1 MAGPDGP
8 PMNTRERRM
17 AGRMEGKVALIS
29 GGASG
34 LGAAQATLFT
44 REGAAVMIGD
54 LQEAMG
60 AELAATITGDGGRAQ
75 FIRLDVTS
83 SASWNAAV
91 AATVGAFGKLTTLVN
106 NAGIFHPGGVEA
118 ETEEGWAKMIAVNQT
133 GPFLGMKAA
142 APELLKTGNAAI
154 VNISSL
160 YGLIGSPDAISYH
173 ASKAAVRVMSKGT
186 ALEFARRGIRV
197 NTIFPGQ
204 IRTPILGDIT
214 PEQDAAIKASIP
226 MGEVGDPMDIAHGS
240 LYLASDEAKYV
251 SGAELW
257 IDGGW
262 YAAC

>member
-1 MAGPDGP
+1 MSQ
-8 PMNTRERRM
+8 RM
-17 AGRMEGKVALIS
+17 SGKVALIS
-29 GGASG
+29 GAASG
-34 LGAAQATLFT
+34 LGEAQALLFA
-44 REGAAVMIGD
+44 REGAQVIIGD
-54 LQEAMG
+54 LQEELG
-60 AELAATITGDGGRAQ
+60 ASVVDRIAGEGGSAK
-75 FIRLDVTS
+75 FVRLDVTS
-83 SASWNAAV
+83 AQSWASAVSAAV
-91 AATVGAFGKLTTLVN
+91 DAYGKLTTLVN

-118 ETEEGWAKMIAVNQT
+118 ETEEGWARMIAVNQT

-142 APELLKTGNAAI
+142 VPELLKTGNAAI

-160 YGLIGSPDAISYH
+160 FGLIGSPDAISYH
-173 ASKAAVRVMSKGT
+173 ASKGAVRVMSKGA

-226 MGEVGDPMDIAHGS
+226 MGEVGDPTDIAYGS

-262 YAAC
+262 YAGS

>member
-1 MAGPDGP
+1 MA
-8 PMNTRERRM
+8 ERL
-17 AGRMEGKVALIS
+17 AGKVALIS
-29 GGASG
+29 GAASG
-34 LGAAQATLFT
+34 LGAAQAALFA
-44 REGAAVMIGD
+44 REGAKVMIGD
-54 LQEAMG
+54 LQDSLG
-60 AELAATITGDGGRAQ
+60 GDVVATIEKEGGGAAY
-75 FIRLDVTS
+75 IRLDVTS
-83 SASWNAAV
+83 AASWAAAV
-91 AATVGAFGKLTTLVN
+91 KATVERFGKLTTLVN
-106 NAGIFHPGGVEA
+106 NAGIFHPGGI
-118 ETEEGWAKMIAVNQT
+118 ETETETGWAKMIAVNQT

-142 APELLKTGNAAI
+142 VPELLKTGNAAI

-173 ASKAAVRVMSKGT
+173 ASKAAVRVMSKGA
-186 ALEFARRGIRV
+186 ALEFARKGIRV

-257 IDGGW
+257 IDGAW

>member
-1 MAGPDGP
+1 MAD
-8 PMNTRERRM
+8 RL
-17 AGRMEGKVALIS
+17 AGKIALIS

-34 LGAAQATLFT
+34 LGAAQATLYAK
-44 REGAAVMIGD
+44 EGARVVIGD
-54 LQEAMG
+54 LQESLG
-60 AELAATITGDGGRAQ
+60 SETIAAIAREGGDAR
-75 FIRLDVTS
+75 FVRLDVTD
-83 SASWNAAV
+83 SASWTDAV
-91 AATVGAFGKLTTLVN
+91 AFAVGEFGGLTTLVN
-106 NAGIFHPGGVEA
+106 NAGIFHPGGVET
-118 ETEEGWAKMIAVNQT
+118 ETVDGWNQMVAVNQT
-133 GPFLGMKAA
+133 GVFLGMKIA
-142 APELLKTGNAAI
+142 APELLKSGNAAI

-160 YGLIGSPDAISYH
+160 YGLIGSPNAVSYH

-226 MGEVGDPMDIAHGS
+226 MGEVGDPMDIAYGS

>member
-1 MAGPDGP
+1 MKRLD
-8 PMNTRERRM
+8 
-17 AGRMEGKVALIS
+17 GKVALIS
-29 GGASG
+29 GAASG
-34 LGAAQATLFT
+34 LGEAQAILYA
-44 REGAAVMIGD
+44 REGAKVVLGDIQDALGPKVVERIAGEGGEAVY
-54 LQEAMG
+54 A
-60 AELAATITGDGGRAQ
+60 
-75 FIRLDVTS
+75 RLDVTDA
-83 SASWNAAV
+83 ASWAAAV
-91 AATVGAFGKLTTLVN
+91 KLAVDTYGKLTTLVN
-106 NAGIFHPGGVEA
+106 NAGIFHPGGVET
-118 ETEEGWAKMIAVNQT
+118 ETAEGWAKMIAVNQT

-142 APELLKTGNAAI
+142 APELLKAGNAAI

-173 ASKAAVRVMSKGT
+173 ASKAAVRVMSKGA

-226 MGEVGDPMDIAHGS
+226 MGEVGEPMDIAYGS
-240 LYLASDEAKYV
+240 LFLASDEAKYV

-257 IDGGW
+257 IDGAW